1 MNQECGSMSSRRDF
15 LKSAAVVAGSVAAA
29 ACGDSNSINPLLGG
43 GQGGGGQSGKR
54 PNILLVLVDQMRLPP
69 DGYEAGQ
76 GEAEGVRE
84 ILRFEKNLSSNNSYK
99 QFFPAMMRLRKNAVV
114 ARRHYI
120 ASAAC
125 APSRTTF
132 LTGQYPS
139 LHGVDQVDGLFKG
152 ATEVKFL
159 DPEGVPTIGD
169 WFNAAGYDP
178 YYFGKWHVSHVEEP
192 YDLRP
197 WGFRGY
203 QTSGPEP
210 HGSNPDNLGVYRD
223 PGFSDIVTNFFNTR
237 ATQEDQRPW
246 FAVASLVNPHDIAAY
261 PFPFFLPSTAGV
273 TGTTAPIIA
282 PQLIPPVGT
291 ESNPDSSGR
300 VVELNPLGF
309 PQDCFDL
316 PPTYNEDLSDKPDAH
331 LESAWKTQVGL
342 KSIFPELAQALL
354 PYPFQDLA
362 PHHRQEAWALA
373 YGQFYVYLQH
383 LVDMEL
389 ERLLKAFDDNG
400 LAEDTII
407 VFTSDH
413 GEYGMAHGQMLQ
425 KWYTAYE
432 ETVRVPFV
440 VSGPR
445 VNSSADEVKEINV
458 PTSHV
463 DLAPT
468 LLGLAGFGEQDL
480 ATIRDAITGH
490 TQVRDFVGVNL
501 APVIASGNEQLDRP
515 GVIFTTADDAT
526 NIPVGV
532 ANPSK
537 QAQYDSF
544 LSNVDDL
551 IAGGAPLQP
560 GSVAQPNTVR
570 MLCTGEWKLARY
582 IDPYGAN
589 PDQWE
594 LYSLASDPNEATN
607 LVDYVT
613 GELRPGVAVPGM
625 TAAALG
631 AQLTLLKAQLAEEGA
646 KVLLTPTV

>member
-1 MNQECGSMSSRRDF
+1 MSSRRDF
-15 LKSAAVVAGSVAAA
+15 LKSAAAVAGSVAAA
-29 ACGDSNSINPLLGG
+29 ACGDSSSTNSLLNFGDG
-43 GQGGGGQSGKR
+43 AGQPTRR

-76 GEAEGVRE
+76 GEAQGVRE

-152 ATEVKFL
+152 ATEVTFL

-169 WFNAAGYDP
+169 WFDAAGYDP

-203 QTSGPEP
+203 RTSGPEP
-210 HGSNPDNLGVYRD
+210 HGSDPDNLGVYRD

-237 ATQEDQRPW
+237 AKESEQKPW

-261 PFPFFLPSTAGV
+261 PFPFYLPSDAGV
-273 TGTTAPIIA
+273 TGTTAPIIE

-291 ESNPDSSGR
+291 VSNPDSSGR
-300 VVELNPLGF
+300 TVELNPLGF
-309 PQDCFDL
+309 PQQCFDL
-316 PPTYNEDLSDKPDAH
+316 PPTYAEDLSDKPGSH
-331 LESAWKTQVGL
+331 RESAWKTQVGL
-342 KSIFPELAQALL
+342 KSIFPDLAQALL
-354 PYPFQDLA
+354 PYPFQTLG
-362 PHHRQEAWALA
+362 HRQEEWARA

-389 ERLLKAFDDNG
+389 ERLFKAFDDNG
-400 LAEDTII
+400 LAENTIV

-413 GEYGMAHGQMLQ
+413 GEHGMAHGQMLQ

-432 ETVRVPFV
+432 ETVRVPFI
-440 VSGPR
+440 VSGPL
-445 VNSSADEVKEINV
+445 VNPDADEMREINV
-458 PTSHV
+458 PTCHV

-468 LLGLAGFGEQDL
+468 LLGLAGFGTQEL
-480 ATIRDAITGH
+480 TSIKESIKGH
-490 TQVRDFVGVNL
+490 SEVRDFVGVNL
-501 APVIASGNEQLDRP
+501 APVLTSGNEQLARP
-515 GVIFTTADDAT
+515 GVLFTTADDAT
-526 NIPVGV
+526 NLPIGV

-537 QAQYDSF
+537 QAQFDSF

-551 IAGGAPLQP
+551 INDGAPLQP
-560 GSVAQPNTVR
+560 GSVAQPNTVH
-570 MLCTGEWKLARY
+570 MLCTGAWKLNRY
-582 IDPYGAN
+582 IDPTGVN
-589 PDQWE
+589 SDQWE
-594 LYSLASDPNEATN
+594 LYSLAADPNEQFN
-607 LVDYVT
+607 LVDFAT
-613 GELRPGVAVPGM
+613 GQLRSNVVVPGM
-625 TAAALG
+625 STAELQSHLA
-631 AQLTLLKAQLAEEGA
+631 LLKTQLAEQEE
-646 KVLLTPTV
+646 KVLLTPTA

>member
-1 MNQECGSMSSRRDF
+1 MSSRREF

-29 ACGDSNSINPLLGG
+29 ACGDSNSTNALFSGS
-43 GQGGGGQSGKR
+43 QGGGGQPGKR

-69 DGYEAGQ
+69 DGYETGEGEVQ
-76 GEAEGVRE
+76 GIRE
-84 ILRFEKNLSSNNSYK
+84 ILRFEKSLSADNSYK
-99 QFFPAMMRLRKNAVV
+99 KFFPAMVRLRKNAVV

-139 LHGVDQVDGLFKG
+139 LHGVDQVDGLFKA
-152 ATEVKFL
+152 ATEVTFL

-223 PGFSDIVTNFFNTR
+223 PGFSEIVTSFFNSR
-237 ATQEDQRPW
+237 AKDKEQRPW

-261 PFPFFLPSTAGV
+261 PFPFYLPSDAGV
-273 TGTTAPIIA
+273 TGTTAPIVPPHEF

-291 ESNPDSSGR
+291 VSNPDSSGR
-300 VVELNPLGF
+300 TVELNPLDF
-309 PQDCFDL
+309 PQQCFDL
-316 PPTYNEDLSDKPDAH
+316 PPTYAEDLSDKPGSH
-331 LESAWKTQVGL
+331 QESAWKTQVGL

-354 PYPFQDLA
+354 PYPFQTLG
-362 PHHRQEAWALA
+362 HRQEAWARA

-389 ERLLKAFDDNG
+389 ERLLASFDENG

-440 VSGPR
+440 VSGPL
-445 VNSSADEVKEINV
+445 VNSSADQMREINV

-468 LLGLAGFGEQDL
+468 LLGLAGFGTQEL
-480 ATIRDAITGH
+480 TAIKESIVGH
-490 TQVRDFVGVNL
+490 SEVRDFVGVNL
-501 APVIASGNEQLDRP
+501 APVIASGNEQLARP
-515 GVIFTTADDAT
+515 GVLFTTADDAA
-526 NIPVGV
+526 NLPLNV

-537 QAQYDSF
+537 QAQFDSF
-544 LSNVDDL
+544 LSNVNDL
-551 IAGGAPLQP
+551 IADGAPLQP
-560 GSVAQPNTVR
+560 GPVAQPNTVH
-570 MLCTGEWKLARY
+570 MLCTGEWKLNRY
-582 IDPYGAN
+582 IDPNGTYD
-589 PDQWE
+589 DQWE
-594 LYSLASDPNEATN
+594 LYSLAADPNEAFN
-607 LVDYVT
+607 LVDFAT
-613 GELRPGVAVPGM
+613 GELRPSAVVPGM
-625 TAAALG
+625 STAAL
-631 AQLTLLKAQLAEEGA
+631 QTHLTLLKSQLAEQEA
-646 KVLLTPTV
+646 KVLLTPTA